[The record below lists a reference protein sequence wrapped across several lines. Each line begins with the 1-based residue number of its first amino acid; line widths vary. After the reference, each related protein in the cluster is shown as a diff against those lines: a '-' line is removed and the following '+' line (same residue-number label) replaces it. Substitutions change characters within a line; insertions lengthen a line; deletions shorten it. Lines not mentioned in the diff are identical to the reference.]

1 MGMAVDEIVAIDRHR
16 WAFVAGSQENWLAA

>member
-1 MGMAVDEIVAIDRHR
+1 MGMAVAEMVAIDRHL